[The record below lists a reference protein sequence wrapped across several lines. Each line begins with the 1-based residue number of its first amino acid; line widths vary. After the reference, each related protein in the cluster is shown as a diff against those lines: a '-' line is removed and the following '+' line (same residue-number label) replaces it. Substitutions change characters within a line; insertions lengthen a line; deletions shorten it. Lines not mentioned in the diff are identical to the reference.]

1 MAEFLISLL
10 VFLIGISIGSFAYA
24 FALRLPTGKPW
35 IFDRSHCDKCG
46 SILSWRELLPLASF
60 IFQRGRCLNC
70 RKFIGWSYPLS
81 ELVFAF
87 SFLWLWETK
96 FLAIMDFIWLSF
108 WIFFFFVISI
118 IDLKHLIIPDKLIL
132 FGTGAVILE
141 LLLKFGAKTF
151 LINNILTAALS
162 CGAFFLLWFFSGGR
176 WLGFGDVKFI
186 FLIGLL
192 FGFPATIWIIYI
204 AVAVGVGAGLFLIL
218 FKNASGKTPLPLGTF
233 LSLASIFYI
242 LFNDSINSFF
252 LKILL

>member
-1 MAEFLISLL
+1 MAI
-10 VFLIGISIGSFAYA
+10 
-24 FALRLPTGKPW
+24 T
-35 IFDRSHCDKCG
+35 
-46 SILSWRELLPLASF
+46 
-60 IFQRGRCLNC
+60 
-70 RKFIGWSYPLS
+70 
-81 ELVFAF
+81 
-87 SFLWLWETK
+87 
-96 FLAIMDFIWLSF
+96 DFIWLSF